1 MSSGLMDRAPQN
13 EPDLPHRASGR
24 GPEPLRELVRLLSRL
39 AAREIV
45 AEEERTAAAPQTFGA
60 D

>member
-1 MSSGLMDRAPQN
+1 MSSGRMDRAPQT
-13 EPDLPHRASGR
+13 ESDLPRPMSPTGA
-24 GPEPLRELVRLLSRL
+24 EPLRELVRLLSRL

-45 AEEERTAAAPQTFGA
+45 AEEERTAAAPQMFGA